1 MKDRIKETFNSLA
14 GAYEH
19 SIDTQN
25 LYNSEYERPAML
37 GQLPKDLRE
46 QRILD
51 AGCAAGWYTEQ
62 SVGRGAQVTAVDM
75 SPEMAAAAKRRVGD
89 RADVMCLDL
98 ASVLPFEDGVFDYI
112 VSSLTL
118 HYIED
123 WELTFTEF
131 HRILKLGGVLLFSVH
146 HPFIDIKLSREM
158 DYFSTELI
166 VDKWKKEGKVH
177 EVPFF
182 RRPFSDILAKTLL
195 HFSMEDV
202 IEPKPTQKFKELDT
216 ERYER
221 LMKAPNFLI
230 VKAIKK

>member
-1 MKDRIKETFNSLA
+1 MKDKIKETFNSLA

-19 SIDTQN
+19 SVDAEN

-37 GQLPKDLRE
+37 AQLPKDLSE
-46 QRILD
+46 KRILD

-62 SVGRGAQVTAVDM
+62 LVDRGAQVTAVDM
-75 SPEMAAAAKRRVGD
+75 SPEMAAATKRSIGD
-89 RADVMCLDL
+89 KADVICLDL
-98 ASVLPFEDGVFDYI
+98 ASTLPFEDGIFDYI

-123 WELTFTEF
+123 WDFTFKEF
-131 HRILKLGGVLLFSVH
+131 QRILKPGGTLLFSVH
-146 HPFIDIKLSREM
+146 HPFTDIKLSREM
-158 DYFSTELI
+158 NYFSTELI
-166 VDKWKKEGKVH
+166 VDKWKKVGKVY

-182 RRPFSDILAKTLL
+182 RRPLGDILATTLQ

-202 IEPKPTQKFKELDT
+202 IEPKPTEKFKELDV

-230 VKAIKK
+230 VKARNQ

>member
-19 SIDTQN
+19 SVDAEN

-37 GQLPKDLRE
+37 AQLPKDLSE
-46 QRILD
+46 KRILD

-62 SVGRGAQVTAVDM
+62 LVDRGAQVTAVDM

-123 WELTFTEF
+123 WKLTFKEF
-131 HRILKLGGVLLFSVH
+131 HRILKPGGILLFSVH
-146 HPFIDIKLSREM
+146 HPFTDIKLSREM

-182 RRPFSDILAKTLL
+182 RRPLSDILAITLQ
-195 HFSMEDV
+195 HFSMEEV
-202 IEPKPTQKFKELDT
+202 IEPKPTQKFKELDP

-230 VKAIKK
+230 VKARKQ

>member
-1 MKDRIKETFNSLA
+1 MKDKIKETFNDLA

-37 GQLPKDLRE
+37 AQLPEDLSGK
-46 QRILD
+46 RILD

-62 SVGRGAQVTAVDM
+62 LVDRGAGVRAVDM
-75 SPEMAAAAKRRVGD
+75 SPEMVAAAKRRIGD
-89 RADVMCLDL
+89 KADVRCLDL
-98 ASVLPFEDGVFDYI
+98 ASKLPFEEERFDYI

-123 WELTFTEF
+123 WELTFKEF
-131 HRILKLGGVLLFSVH
+131 QRILKPGGELLFSVH
-146 HPFIDIKLSREM
+146 HPFTDIKLSREM
-158 DYFSTELI
+158 EYFSTELI
-166 VDKWKKEGKVH
+166 VDTWKKQGKVY

-182 RRPFSDILAKTLL
+182 RRPLGDIITKTLQ
-195 HFSMEDV
+195 HFSVEQV
-202 IEPKPTQKFKELDT
+202 IEPKPTQKFKELDA
-216 ERYER
+216 ERYGR

-230 VKAIKK
+230 VKATKQ

>member
-19 SIDTQN
+19 SVDEEN
-25 LYNSEYERPAML
+25 LYNSEYERPVML
-37 GQLPKDLRE
+37 AQLPKDLSKK
-46 QRILD
+46 RILD

-62 SVGRGAQVTAVDM
+62 LMDREAQVTAVDM

-89 RADVMCLDL
+89 EADVRCLDL
-98 ASVLPFEDGVFDYI
+98 ASALPFEDGIFDYI

-123 WELTFTEF
+123 WDLTFKEF
-131 HRILKLGGVLLFSVH
+131 QRILKPGGILLFSVH
-146 HPFIDIKLSREM
+146 HPFTDIKLSREM
-158 DYFSTELI
+158 NYFSTELI
-166 VDKWKKEGKVH
+166 VDKWKKVGKVY

-182 RRPFSDILAKTLL
+182 RRPLGDILAKTLQY
-195 HFSMEDV
+195 FSMEDV

-221 LMKAPNFLI
+221 LMTAPNFLI
-230 VKAIKK
+230 VKAIQK

>member
-1 MKDRIKETFNSLA
+1 MKERIKETFDSLA

-19 SIDTQN
+19 SVDTQN

-37 GQLPKDLRE
+37 AQLPKDLGGKK
-46 QRILD
+46 ILD

-62 SVGRGAQVTAVDM
+62 LMDRGAQVTAVDM
-75 SPEMAAAAKRRVGD
+75 SPEMAEATKRRVGD
-89 RADVMCLDL
+89 KADVICLDL
-98 ASVLPFEDGVFDYI
+98 ASALPFEDGIFDYI

-123 WELTFTEF
+123 WDLTFTEF
-131 HRILKLGGVLLFSVH
+131 QRILKPGGTLLFSVH
-146 HPFIDIKLSREM
+146 HPFTDIKLSREM
-158 DYFSTELI
+158 NYFSTELI
-166 VDKWKKEGKVH
+166 VDKWKKVGKVY

-182 RRPFSDILAKTLL
+182 RRPLGDILAKTLQ

-202 IEPKPTQKFKELDT
+202 IEPKPTEKFKELDV

-230 VKAIKK
+230 VKARKQ